1 MSGGSKNRFYNPIL
15 QNQSHIKW
23 LGQYLADDTPLF
35 SIVAFSER
43 CELKKVT
50 VLSDGIHVI
59 KRDRLY
65 ATIREIW
72 ECVDDVLTEVEVA
85 SLHERLKLLTNVDE
99 ATKAAHIG
107 NFKRNYEDKN
117 EASRRDRDE
126 CADEAAEEVADQV
139 TDRGTEEVTDV
150 GADEGMEEGADHGT
164 KEGADEGMDE
174 DAGDPVLIC
183 PRCGA
188 ALIVRTAKKG
198 SNAGNQFYGCSS
210 FPRCRFTKKV

>member
-1 MSGGSKNRFYNPIL
+1 MLPLGAKSKGGNCR
-15 QNQSHIKW
+15 
-23 LGQYLADDTPLF
+23 
-35 SIVAFSER
+35 V
-43 CELKKVT
+43 C
-50 VLSDGIHVI
+50 
-59 KRDRLY
+59 LY

-72 ECVDDVLTEVEVA
+72 ERVDNVLTEDEVA
-85 SLHERLKLLTNVDE
+85 DLHERLKLLTNVDE

-107 NFKRNYEDKN
+107 NIKRNYEDKN

-139 TDRGTEEVTDV
+139 TDRGTEGVADV
-150 GADEGMEEGADHGT
+150 GADEGMEEGTGQGT
-164 KEGADEGMDE
+164 KEGADVGMGEGAEEGACEGMDE
-174 DAGDPVLIC
+174 DAGDSVLIC

-188 ALIVRTAKKG
+188 VLIVRTAKKG